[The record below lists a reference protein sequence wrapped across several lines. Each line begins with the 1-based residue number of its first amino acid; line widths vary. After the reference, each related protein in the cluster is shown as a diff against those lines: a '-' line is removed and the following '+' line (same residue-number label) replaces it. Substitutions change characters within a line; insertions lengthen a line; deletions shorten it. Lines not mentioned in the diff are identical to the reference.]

1 MQKKV
6 SKLGVDKGIMPL
18 LQKKMNYV
26 SELKRQLIHLFA
38 GLAAIAIVLLIG
50 ALNSLFVFA
59 GVFFIGLVI
68 SDLIKRGCN
77 IPFCREI
84 VRHVQREH
92 EKHLPGKGAL
102 VLALA
107 IVVLLALNVIYFQN
121 EKIIIGALVVLAVGD
136 SVAPIVGMK
145 FGKLKIGKRSVEGTI
160 AGIIASFLVLS
171 FLFAPQTAF
180 IAATFGMLA
189 EFLPT
194 DDNFA
199 IPVVSAF
206 ALKLLI

>member
-6 SKLGVDKGIMPL
+6 RM
-18 LQKKMNYV
+18 KKTGMNYA
-26 SELKRQLIHLFA
+26 SEFKRQIIHLLF
-38 GLAAIAIVLLIG
+38 GLIAIAIVLLIG

-59 GVFFIGLVI
+59 GIFFIGLVI
-68 SDLIKRGCN
+68 SDLVKRGVN
-77 IPFCREI
+77 VPFLHEI
-84 VRHVQREH
+84 VKHVQREH
-92 EKHLPGKGAL
+92 ERHLPGKAAL

-121 EKIIIGALVVLAVGD
+121 EKIVLGALIVLAIGD
-136 SVAPIVGMK
+136 SVAPIVGIR

-171 FLFAPQTAF
+171 LLFAPQTAF

-189 EFLPT
+189 EFLPA

-199 IPVVSAF
+199 IPLISAV

>member
-1 MQKKV
+1 MQKKI
-6 SKLGVDKGIMPL
+6 KI
-18 LQKKMNYV
+18 KKAKINYA
-26 SELKRQLIHLFA
+26 SEFKRQLIHLLF
-38 GLAAIAIVLLIG
+38 GLVAIAIILLIG

-68 SDLIKRGCN
+68 SDLIKRGVN
-77 IPFCREI
+77 VPLCREI

-107 IVVLLALNVIYFQN
+107 ILVLLALNVIYFN
-121 EKIIIGALVVLAVGD
+121 DEKIVLGALIVLAVGD
-136 SVAPIVGMK
+136 SVAPMVGMK
-145 FGKLKIGKRSVEGTI
+145 FGKLKMGKRSVEGTI
-160 AGIIASFLVLS
+160 AGIVASFLVLS
-171 FLFAPQTAF
+171 LLFSPQTAF
-180 IAATFGMLA
+180 IAASFGMLA

-194 DDNFA
+194 DDNFT
-199 IPVVSAF
+199 IPIVSAI